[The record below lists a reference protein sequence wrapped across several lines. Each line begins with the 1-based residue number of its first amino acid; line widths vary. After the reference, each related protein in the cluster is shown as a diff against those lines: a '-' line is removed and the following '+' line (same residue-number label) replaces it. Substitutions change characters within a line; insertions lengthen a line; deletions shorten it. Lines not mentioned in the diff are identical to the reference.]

1 MVADEEGEAEKG
13 VGEEVVEEVAEVAEV
28 EVGSVEEVGARSLGD
43 RVGGG
48 RWIRREI
55 WALYNFPLVI

>member
-13 VGEEVVEEVAEVAEV
+13 VGEEVVEEVAEA